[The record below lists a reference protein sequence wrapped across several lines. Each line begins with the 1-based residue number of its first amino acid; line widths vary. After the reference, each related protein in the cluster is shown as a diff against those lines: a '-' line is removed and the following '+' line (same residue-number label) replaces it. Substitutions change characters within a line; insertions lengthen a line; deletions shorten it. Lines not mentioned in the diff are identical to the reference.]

1 MRDIL
6 ISISVCVACLLLAF
20 VSQLI
25 SPSTV
30 TAAPQAEVAV
40 VRSESKAAAASNF
53 ELDPENPN
61 PTLFAMAPE
70 TNQADASALGGP
82 MDAPDTRLL
91 PSGLKI
97 TEIEVGTGDEATAG
111 QTVVVNY
118 RGNLEDGTEFDSSYG
133 RGPFNFPLGAG
144 RVIKGWEEGVAGM
157 KVGGKRN
164 LVIPPDLAYGK
175 RGAAGVIP
183 PNATLLFEVELL
195 DVKK

>member
-6 ISISVCVACLLLAF
+6 ISTSVCVACLLLAF

-82 MDAPDTRLL
+82 MDAPDSRLL

-97 TEIEVGTGDEATAG
+97 RRLRLELGTK
-111 QTVVVNY
+111 
-118 RGNLEDGTEFDSSYG
+118 
-133 RGPFNFPLGAG
+133 PL
-144 RVIKGWEEGVAGM
+144 RDKQ
-157 KVGGKRN
+157 
-164 LVIPPDLAYGK
+164 
-175 RGAAGVIP
+175 
-183 PNATLLFEVELL
+183 
-195 DVKK
+195 